1 MDQKFY
7 SQDKRVN
14 EFSLRISLGT
24 NGKENM
30 EGRLVTLLIKLR
42 QKFYV
47 SLKQLKDN
55 EYNDVKNQFIG
66 IK

>member
-1 MDQKFY
+1 
-7 SQDKRVN
+7 
-14 EFSLRISLGT
+14 
-24 NGKENM
+24 M